1 MCPILKF
8 GAAML
13 KSLALSTLI
22 LAGLSAGCASSSV
35 SRVDSNTVTDLSGDW
50 NDTDS
55 RLVAEQMITD
65 CLTRPWL
72 AEFRNANGG
81 KKPVVIVGSIRNRST
96 EHIQT
101 TVFTKD
107 LERELI
113 NSGLV
118 KFVASKDE
126 RSDVRD
132 EREDQQ
138 NNSSAESMKR
148 LRQETGA
155 DFMVI
160 GNIDS
165 ILDSKSGT
173 TAKFYKVNLELIGME
188 SNEKVWIGTKDIK
201 KMVKRSS
208 LGF

>member
-1 MCPILKF
+1 
-8 GAAML
+8 ML
-13 KSLALSTLI
+13 KSLALSTLL
-22 LAGLSAGCASSSV
+22 LASLSAGCASSSV

-65 CLTRPWL
+65 CLTRNWL
-72 AEFRNANGG
+72 AEFRNANDG
-81 KKPVVIVGSIRNRST
+81 KKPVVIVGSVRNRST

-126 RSDVRD
+126 RTDVRD

-138 NNSSAESMKR
+138 NNSSGESMKR

-208 LGF
+208 FGF